1 MRAAPAIFVQR
12 RPQDIA
18 GMAVAV
24 QADQAR
30 VLQARWAA
38 STSATSAVSYQ
49 FDGFVALL
57 APTGLHVQR
66 GPVDKRLCGAHGVD
80 ARQKAANPLQHFGV
94 VQLGLAAA
102 APGADREGK

>member
-24 QADQAR
+24 QADQAP

-66 GPVDKRLCGAHGVD
+66 DDLLLQQPVARCNAKVLQIQPGPVDKRLCGAHGVD
-80 ARQKAANPLQHFGV
+80 ARQKAANPL
-94 VQLGLAAA
+94 
-102 APGADREGK
+102 